1 MLGFV
6 ALDRRAG
13 DDTVALWLVSR
24 TDPAEASSTNAVVV
38 DLAEPDALAK
48 IHALTRDR
56 VVVLTPDSDSAGL
69 PVDPHEVGTIDEFTA
84 ATRAHQAAIVDAIRA
99 HQAARKGQ
107 KLVAPT
113 FPADAEPPGHWPAE
127 PELRAL
133 QLARWLSRVWTNWLV
148 SDGERLRRTTQPRT
162 GQTPWIMPEEL
173 NQPQL
178 LELPPALDG
187 VWRVEPLT
195 PAPR

>member
-6 ALDRRAG
+6 ALDRRPG
-13 DDTVALWLVSR
+13 DDTVALWLISR

-56 VVVLTPDSDSAGL
+56 VVVLTPDSDATGL
-69 PVDPHEVGTIDEFTA
+69 PVEPHEVGIVDEFTA
-84 ATRAHQAAIVDAIRA
+84 ATRTHQAAIVDAIRA

-113 FPADAEPPGHWPAE
+113 FPAEAETPQEWPAE

-133 QLARWLSRVWTNWLV
+133 QLARWLGRTWTNWLV

-162 GQTPWIMPEEL
+162 GRTPWIMPEEL

-178 LELPPALDG
+178 LELPPALDD

-195 PAPR
+195 PARP